1 MPAALIDGKAFAEGL
16 RRRIAVET
24 AKLARDHRLVP
35 GLAVVLVG
43 ENPASQVY
51 VKSKSKQAQEAG
63 IKAID
68 RKLPET
74 ASHAELLAVVH
85 ELNADKAVNGILVQL
100 PLPKQI
106 QSDAILR
113 AIDPAK
119 DVDGFHPM
127 NVGYL
132 ASGQISHAFVPC
144 TPLGC
149 LLMLNNRL
157 GDVSG
162 LDAVVIG
169 RSNIVG
175 KPMAQLLLQ
184 ANCTVTVAH
193 SHTKR
198 IEEVCRRADI
208 LVAAVGI
215 PEFVKGDWV
224 KPGATVIDV
233 GINRVA
239 GPDGKSRIVGDVAT
253 AQAAKVAGAITPVP
267 GGVGPMTI
275 ACLLANTVTAACR
288 AKGVAAPD
296 WFTTPH

>member
-1 MPAALIDGKAFAEGL
+1 MPAATIDGKAFAEGL
-16 RRRIAVET
+16 RRRIAGET
-24 AKLARDHRLVP
+24 ATLARDNRIVP

-51 VKSKSKQAQEAG
+51 VKSKSKQALEAG
-63 IKAID
+63 IKAFD

-74 ASHAELLAVVH
+74 ASQADLLAVVR
-85 ELNADKAVNGILVQL
+85 ELNADPAVHGILVQL

-132 ASGQISHAFVPC
+132 ASGQMSHAFVPC

-149 LLMLNNRL
+149 LLMLKSRL
-157 GDVSG
+157 GDLSSA
-162 LDAVVIG
+162 DAVVIG

-193 SHTKR
+193 SRTR
-198 IEEVCRRADI
+198 EIEKVCKRADI

-215 PEFVKGDWV
+215 PEFVKGKWI
-224 KPGATVIDV
+224 KRGATVIDV
-233 GINRVA
+233 GINRVPGA
-239 GPDGKSRIVGDVAT
+239 DGKSRIVGDVAT
-253 AQAAKVAGAITPVP
+253 AEAIMVAGAITPVP

-288 AKGVAAPD
+288 AKGITAPD
-296 WFTTPH
+296 WTRAAG